1 MTDLDQASLDG
12 MDTTKPH
19 PARMYDFYLQGKDYY
34 EADEI
39 AAEKV
44 LEVFP
49 TIKTTARVNRQ
60 FMHRATRHLAKDAGI
75 RQFLDIGTGI
85 PTRPNLHQ
93 IAQEAAPE
101 CRVVYVDYDP
111 VVLRHAEA
119 LMRST
124 PEGRTTYIQA
134 DVRAPGSILGEAELH
149 DTIDLDKP
157 VALSLNA
164 LLHFVPDEDGAYG
177 IVRRLLDA
185 LAPGSYLVIS
195 HCTADFA
202 PEMWEAVTEVY
213 RKGGI
218 PAQVRARDEVMRFF
232 DGLELV
238 EPGLVV
244 PQDWRPEGPPVP
256 GATDAAVSMYAAVAR
271 KP

>member
-12 MDTTKPH
+12 IDTSKPH

-34 EADEI
+34 EADEL
-39 AAEKV
+39 AAARV

-49 TIKTTARVNRQ
+49 TIKITARVNRS
-60 FMHRATRHLAKDAGI
+60 FMHRATRYLAGEAGI

-93 IAQEAAPE
+93 VAQEAAPD

-111 VVLRHAEA
+111 IVLRHAEA

-134 DVRAPGSILGEAELH
+134 DVRSPESIISSELLH
-149 DTIDLDKP
+149 EVIDLKEP

-164 LLHFVPDEDGAYG
+164 LLHFVPDEDKPHDT
-177 IVRRLLDA
+177 VRFLLDA
-185 LAPGSYLVIS
+185 LPSGSYLVVS

-202 PEMWEAVTEVY
+202 PEMWERVLDVY
-213 RKGGI
+213 HRGGI
-218 PAQVRARDEVMRFF
+218 PAQVRTRDEVLEFF
-232 DGLELV
+232 EGLDFV
-238 EPGLVV
+238 EPGLVT
-244 PQDWRPEGPPVP
+244 PQNWRPSGPPVR
-256 GATDAAVSMYAAVAR
+256 GATDAAVSIYAGVAR
-271 KP
+271 KR